1 MLLKDCIG
9 AYQAFQQ
16 LSAHNLPLK
25 SSWMIAQ
32 NINKLQPLVDTFEET
47 RQKYISSLREKATL
61 DADGQPEVSDDLAN
75 EFRES
80 VETLLNEDQKVRLKK
95 VTLIDNGELSIE
107 PSVLLAA
114 MDYLILK
121 EDGNKAG

>member
-9 AYQAFQQ
+9 VYSAFQK
-16 LSAHNLPLK
+16 LSDINLPLK

-47 RQKYISSLREKATL
+47 RQKYISNLREKATL

-95 VTLIDNGELSIE
+95 VTLIDTGELSIE

>member
-1 MLLKDCIG
+1 MLLRDCIG
-9 AYQAFQQ
+9 VYSAFQK
-16 LSAHNLPLK
+16 LSGYNLPLK

-47 RQKYISSLREKATL
+47 RQKYVEGLRAKATL

-75 EFRES
+75 EFRDN
-80 VETLLNEDQKVRLKK
+80 VEALLDEDQKVRLKK
-95 VTLIDNGELSIE
+95 VTLIDDGELSIE
-107 PSVLLAA
+107 PNVLLAA

>member
-1 MLLKDCIG
+1 MLLRDCIG
-9 AYQAFQQ
+9 VYSAFQK
-16 LSAHNLPLK
+16 LSGYNLPLK

-47 RQKYISSLREKATL
+47 RQKYIEGLRAKATL

-75 EFRES
+75 EFRDN
-80 VETLLNEDQKVRLKK
+80 VEALLDEDQKVRLKK
-95 VTLIDNGELSIE
+95 VTLIDDGELSIE
-107 PSVLLAA
+107 PNVLLAA